1 MWSRSTKQRRAAM
14 FRRGQYRIA
23 ADNPNAHWSRWS
35 DGRLYA
41 TVPIDHVKL
50 EASLRQRFAGGM
62 DALVYRPHPFAY
74 VGHYINAPLVL
85 LTPPK
90 EQ

>member
-1 MWSRSTKQRRAAM
+1 MHGRSSRQRKAAM

-41 TVPIDHVKL
+41 TVPIDPVKL
-50 EASLRQRFAGGM
+50 EASLRQRFVGGM
-62 DALVYRPHPFAY
+62 DALVYRPF
-74 VGHYINAPLVL
+74 PLPRAKE
-85 LTPPK
+85 TP
-90 EQ
+90 

>member
-14 FRRGQYRIA
+14 RRRGQYRIA

-41 TVPIDHVKL
+41 TVPIDPVKL
-50 EASLRQRFAGGM
+50 EASLRQRFVGGM
-62 DALVYRPHPFAY
+62 DALVYRPHPFFRT
-74 VGHYINAPLVL
+74 LVYAE
-85 LTPPK
+85 TPK
-90 EQ
+90 ETK